1 MVRSC
6 SNRLVVFP
14 RRSFDALSSD
24 FPPQLYAQ
32 HNQTFN
38 QDILDRAKKAGSQ
51 AIVWTVD
58 APADG
63 AWIYGARFTLAPST
77 TTTTFTW
84 EFYDQLKNMTD
95 LPIILKGIT
104 NVEDAK
110 IAVSKGVAGIVLSN
124 HGGRHLDGSPSPFQV
139 ALAIH
144 DEAPEIFQQTEVFAD
159 CGVRYGSDV
168 LKFLALGVKAVGLGR
183 SFMYANIYGTPGV
196 ERAIQLLKTEII
208 LDAINLGVTDL
219 SQLNSSY
226 VSIEPHSSRSDQN

>member
-1 MVRSC
+1 MSR
-6 SNRLVVFP
+6 
-14 RRSFDALSSD
+14 
-24 FPPQLYAQ
+24 
-32 HNQTFN
+32 
-38 QDILDRAKKAGSQ
+38 
-51 AIVWTVD
+51 
-58 APADG
+58 
-63 AWIYGARFTLAPST
+63 
-77 TTTTFTW
+77 
-84 EFYDQLKNMTD
+84 

-104 NVEDAK
+104 NVQDAR
-110 IAVSKGVAGIVLSN
+110 IAASKGVAGIILSN

-159 CGVRYGSDV
+159 CGVRYGTDV

-196 ERAIQLLKTEII
+196 ERAIQLLKMEIL

-226 VSIEPHSSRSDQN
+226 VSIEPHLSRGYQN